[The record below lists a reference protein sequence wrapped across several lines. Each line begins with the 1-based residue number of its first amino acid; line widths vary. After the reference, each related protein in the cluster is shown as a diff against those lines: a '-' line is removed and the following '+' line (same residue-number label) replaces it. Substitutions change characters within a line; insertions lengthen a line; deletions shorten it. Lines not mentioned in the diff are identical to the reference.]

1 MCVKGLETGD
11 VAVTYRS
18 VMSRREKAFLESASW
33 KGVLDQTQVETELEF
48 QNRVRLLIDL
58 TIQ

>member
-1 MCVKGLETGD
+1 MCMK

-33 KGVLDQTQVETELEF
+33 KGVLDQTQVETELES